1 MLDKVIS
8 IAGAIFALGLMVT
21 IHELGHFLAARFFG
35 VRVDVFSFGM
45 GPRIVGFKRGDT
57 DYRISILPIGGYVRM
72 AGENPGDERTGAAD
86 EFMSKKRWQ
95 RAIIALAGPIMNLGF
110 AVIIT
115 AILLMRPAQEPAYT
129 QKPIEVSYVEPGS
142 FAEKAGIQPGDHITE
157 INGAQDPTWQRAYW
171 EAGLSVPGST
181 IPITIERDGTTISS
195 NVEVALDQFGS
206 FGFPEFDTIIDSTIP
221 GQPAA
226 RAGLHAGDEILE
238 VNGHPVENTIQF
250 SDLLQKNG
258 DRVANLKVSRGG
270 HAMPIAVRP
279 TQSDG
284 DGGVRWRIGAMIV
297 NRSEMVQRNYGVVES
312 TRLSFWINTRI
323 TQQILGVIGEL
334 FTSRRAQVLKQ
345 VLGPIG
351 IVAASGKAA
360 REGLHEL
367 FSVMAIISLNLGIL
381 NLLPV
386 PILDG
391 GHLLMLGI
399 ESTMRRDLTLR
410 AKEIFL
416 QVGMVFLL
424 ILFAIVIYHDIVR
437 LMPHS

>member
-45 GPRIVGFKRGDT
+45 GPRIMGFKRGDT
-57 DYRISILPIGGYVRM
+57 DYRISVLPIGGYVRM

-129 QKPIEVSYVEPGS
+129 EKPIEVSYVEPGS
-142 FAEKAGIQPGDHITE
+142 FAEKAGIQPGDRITD

-181 IPITIERDGTTISS
+181 IPITIERDGTTINSS
-195 NVEVALDQFGS
+195 VEVALDQFGS
-206 FGFPEFDTIIDSTIP
+206 FGFPQFDTIIDSVVS

-226 RAGLHAGDEILE
+226 RAGLRAGDQVLE
-238 VNGHPVENTIQF
+238 VNGRPVENTIQF

-270 HAMPIAVRP
+270 HAMPVAVRP
-279 TQSDG
+279 VQSDG

-297 NRSEMVQRNYGVVES
+297 NRSEMIQRSYGVVES